1 MVNFAHTVQIQFK
14 YKTYCPCSVYFIFF
28 NSHFNIRMLY
38 HIDSDSYYS
47 SKIKTT
53 AQCQNV
59 CKLILKNKLLANL
72 SQYMQ
77 GMFIQIKPEKN
88 L

>member
-1 MVNFAHTVQIQFK
+1 
-14 YKTYCPCSVYFIFF
+14 
-28 NSHFNIRMLY
+28 MLY